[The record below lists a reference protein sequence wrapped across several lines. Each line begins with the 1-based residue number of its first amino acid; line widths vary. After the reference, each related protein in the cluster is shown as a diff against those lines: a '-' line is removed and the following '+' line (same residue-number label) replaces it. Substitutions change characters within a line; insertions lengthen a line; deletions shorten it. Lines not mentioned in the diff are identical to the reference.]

1 MATAMSQIK
10 TTANA
15 HIRRDLA
22 LTRKWICEC
31 GPCREMRS
39 LVGMDKVLDVHP
51 LVREIG
57 QVEEQLRDLPEGPE
71 MHTLSDHYLSLH
83 DQLAEVMAK

>member
-1 MATAMSQIK
+1 MATEMTQIK
-10 TTANA
+10 TTANT

-31 GPCREMRS
+31 SPCREMRS
-39 LVGMDKVLDVHP
+39 LVGMNKVLDVHP

-57 QVEEQLRDLPEGPE
+57 QIEEQLRDLPEGPE
-71 MHTLSDHYLSLH
+71 MRDLVEQYLALH